1 MTISHLLQVRQSV
14 AKSIVQRL
22 WTGQIEPSQKLVLAK
37 ILLNQDIKR
46 VSVFDTVTQAQSQSD
61 CLGLMFSIKNLP
73 ETRDGSQLRRSTRLS
88 R

>member
-37 ILLNQDIKR
+37 ILINQDIKR
-46 VSVFDTVTQAQSQSD
+46 VSVFDTVTQAQSKPD
-61 CLGLMFSIKNLP
+61 CLVLRFSIKNLP